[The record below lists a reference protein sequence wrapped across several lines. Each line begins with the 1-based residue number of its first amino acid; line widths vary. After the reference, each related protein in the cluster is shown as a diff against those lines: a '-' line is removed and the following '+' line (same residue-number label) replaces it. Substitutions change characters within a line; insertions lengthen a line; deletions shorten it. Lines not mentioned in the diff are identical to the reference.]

1 MTSVI
6 MLFIE
11 LLLDI
16 VGLVT
21 EGLSGHI
28 LLKAK
33 FVRLGECWLPLCRY
47 FCCVII

>member
-16 VGLVT
+16 VGLVSR
-21 EGLSGHI
+21 GGIWGPPSLSKI
-28 LLKAK
+28 
-33 FVRLGECWLPLCRY
+33 F
-47 FCCVII
+47 

>member
-16 VGLVT
+16 VLLQ

-47 FCCVII
+47 FCCAII

>member
-16 VGLVT
+16 VGLV
-21 EGLSGHI
+21 SG
-28 LLKAK
+28 
-33 FVRLGECWLPLCRY
+33 G
-47 FCCVII
+47 IIWADSCESKIR

>member
-16 VGLVT
+16 VGLLT
-21 EGLSGHI
+21 GKYLEAFIGKRYSAGLGNVGYYLVASST
-28 LLKAK
+28 L
-33 FVRLGECWLPLCRY
+33 
-47 FCCVII
+47 